1 MNFILLKNLNI
12 IWSIVSKY
20 IYHVFL
26 FHVLNTFT
34 FTYCFEILFLYST
47 TYIQLMLQ
55 KSFRSMHE
63 KCFSFCYAFIL
74 CIFVYLTIHYITF
87 TYKYVNTRL
96 EMIFLMSLYVSKYY
110 YYILLIMKH
119 EGKKLKCC
127 NLIFKI
133 ILYLEN

>member
-74 CIFVYLTIHYITF
+74 CIFVYLTYYTLHYI
-87 TYKYVNTRL
+87 YIQICKYQARNDILNVL
-96 EMIFLMSLYVSKYY
+96 ICKYY
-110 YYILLIMKH
+110 CILLILKH
-119 EGKKLKCC
+119 EGKNSNSC
-127 NLIFKI
+127 NFIFKI
-133 ILYLEN
+133 ILCLVP